1 MFGPEI
7 LTIGSEITLALY
19 PILIKVADQN
29 LFRQLTARFATF
41 FAAAVAFAFAT
52 GATKQLTTVLLN
64 PAITIGLGL
73 IYVLHVAS
81 SYFAF
86 KELDAGTAMSL
97 FYTYPFWN
105 LLAGFFL
112 FGESISVTSIILLI
126 ISLIGVYLVSKTPSS
141 APAVQ
146 QVREGF
152 TSAAQKPASWQGILS
167 GLLSALTETA
177 VFAAMRLL
185 SVKEPASP
193 AAFIAGHSA
202 IGTIL
207 AALASIFIPQAKQ
220 AVSSGTSYKW
230 VQMILFNAI
239 IGFGGYALRM
249 YVIPRL
255 TTASFSILSVI
266 GAAAAFFW
274 GWLYAEETPTI
285 EKLIGAALITGAG
298 AFTTTANI

>member
-41 FAAAVAFAFAT
+41 FAAAVAFAVAT
-52 GATKQLTTVLLN
+52 GATKQLTAVLLN

-112 FGESISVTSIILLI
+112 FGESISITSIILLI
-126 ISLIGVYLVSKTPSS
+126 VSLIGVYLVSKTPSK
-141 APAVQ
+141 Q
-146 QVREGF
+146 EEKEGF
-152 TSAAQKPASWQGILS
+152 TTADQKPASWQGILS

-274 GWLYAEETPTI
+274 GWLYAEETPTM

>member
-7 LTIGSEITLALY
+7 LTIGSEVTLALY
-19 PILIKVADQN
+19 PILIKLTDQN

-41 FAAAVAFAFAT
+41 FAAAVIFAIGT

-73 IYVLHVAS
+73 IYILHVAS

-112 FGESISVTSIILLI
+112 FGETVSITSIMLLI
-126 ISLIGVYLVSKTPSS
+126 ISLIGVYLVSKE
-141 APAVQ
+141 PASKKT
-146 QVREGF
+146 EEF
-152 TSAAQKPASWQGILS
+152 TDTVKKPASWQGILS

-202 IGTIL
+202 IGTLLAGL
-207 AALASIFIPQAKQ
+207 AAVFIPQAKEA
-220 AVSSGTSYKW
+220 AVSGTSYKW

-255 TTASFSILSVI
+255 STATFSILSVI

-274 GWLYAEETPTI
+274 GWLYAEETPTM

-298 AFTTTANI
+298 AFTTTGSL

>member
-7 LTIGSEITLALY
+7 LTIGSEVTLALY
-19 PILIKVADQN
+19 PILIKLADQN

-41 FAAAVAFAFAT
+41 FAAAVIFAIGT

-64 PAITIGLGL
+64 PAITVGLGL

-112 FGESISVTSIILLI
+112 FGETISITSIILLI
-126 ISLIGVYLVSKTPSS
+126 ISLIGVYLVSKDPASKQEQFTAATQHS
-141 APAVQ
+141 A
-146 QVREGF
+146 
-152 TSAAQKPASWQGILS
+152 KPASWQGILS

-202 IGTIL
+202 IGTLLAGL
-207 AALASIFIPQAKQ
+207 AAVFIPQAKQ
-220 AVSSGTSYKW
+220 AAISGTSYKW

-255 TTASFSILSVI
+255 STATFSILSVI

-274 GWLYAEETPTI
+274 GWLYAEETPTM

-298 AFTTTANI
+298 AFTTTANL

>member
-7 LTIGSEITLALY
+7 LTIGSEVTLALY

-52 GATKQLTTVLLN
+52 GATKQLTAVLLN

-112 FGESISVTSIILLI
+112 FDESISITSILLLI

-141 APAVQ
+141 Q
-146 QVREGF
+146 QEKDKEGF
-152 TSAAQKPASWQGILS
+152 TTAAQPASWQGILS

-193 AAFIAGHSA
+193 SAFIAGHSA

-230 VQMILFNAI
+230 IQMILFNAI

-274 GWLYAEETPTI
+274 GWLYAEETPTM

>member
-7 LTIGSEITLALY
+7 LTIGSEVTLALY

-41 FAAAVAFAFAT
+41 FAAAVAVAFAT
-52 GATKQLTTVLLN
+52 GATKQLTAVLLN

-73 IYVLHVAS
+73 IYVLHVAT

-112 FGESISVTSIILLI
+112 FGESISITSIILLI
-126 ISLIGVYLVSKTPSS
+126 ISLIGVYLVSKTPSK
-141 APAVQ
+141 Q
-146 QVREGF
+146 EGKEGF
-152 TSAAQKPASWQGILS
+152 TTAAQPASWQGILS

-274 GWLYAEETPTI
+274 GWLYAEEIPTM